1 MVGSTVTPREHL
13 LYEENFN
20 LRQSGFLHGISN
32 VFAFAGYADV
42 LYYEGSGHALESP
55 SGQGNSIIRKDAVN
69 EISGFIR
76 SVNSR
81 RTRASHPSKTQS

>member
-1 MVGSTVTPREHL
+1 
-13 LYEENFN
+13 
-20 LRQSGFLHGISN
+20 
-32 VFAFAGYADV
+32 
-42 LYYEGSGHALESP
+42 LESP